1 MKGLEEDSLSHLFF
15 SFHLRPKEAKEEGK
29 CATAWGEEVAPE
41 ELVLESPLPI
51 SISPTSLV
59 GDGVWVWVLRKENT
73 LRPPPAPACSPKLKL
88 GQRASGRRCRGR
100 VLLVPTGEHARAR
113 DSSENPRHRRNR
125 RNWLQLVKMPGICT
139 LLCDLKQ
146 K

>member
-51 SISPTSLV
+51 SSSPTSLV
-59 GDGVWVWVLRKENT
+59 GDGVWVWVLRKGKYPASFPSTGLFSQTEVGPAGFREEVSGPCSAGADRRARAGT
-73 LRPPPAPACSPKLKL
+73 RLLGESPSPPKSPKLAATSKD
-88 GQRASGRRCRGR
+88 
-100 VLLVPTGEHARAR
+100 ARNLHLA
-113 DSSENPRHRRNR
+113 
-125 RNWLQLVKMPGICT
+125 L
-139 LLCDLKQ
+139 
-146 K
+146 